1 MPDLVD
7 PRRGLTRRRLL
18 EQALAACGCLA
29 SGLAPGLAWADDA
42 ARAAAAQ
49 AAIDAIVGDRAVSDG
64 KLKLT
69 TPAIAEN
76 GNTVP
81 IAVEA
86 GGRFTADSWVKAIH
100 VFALANPTPEVA
112 SFHFTPASGL
122 AQVATRIRLAST
134 QQVVAIAELSDGRVW
149 RTANEVKVTIGGC
162 GG

>member
-1 MPDLVD
+1 MPEPVSHC
-7 PRRGLTRRRLL
+7 RGLTRRRLL

-29 SGLAPGLAWADDA
+29 AGLAFADDA

-49 AAIDAIVGDRAVSDG
+49 AAIDAIVGDRGVADG
-64 KLKLT
+64 ELELT

-81 IAVEA
+81 IAVAA
-86 GGRFTADSWVKAIH
+86 GGRFRGDTYVKAIH
-100 VFALANPTPEVA
+100 VFAVENPTPEVV
-112 SFHFTPASGL
+112 SFHFTPQSGL
-122 AQVATRIRLAST
+122 AQVSTRIRLAKT
-134 QQVVAIAELSDGRVW
+134 QQVVAIAELSDGQVW